1 MDAVNIINL
10 NFTYPGAVQYALEDI
25 NLTVKKGEFLAVMG
39 ENGAGKTSFC
49 KLLNG
54 VIPHISGGKL
64 TGNVIIDGIRTIE
77 SAVPSLALKVGL
89 VLDDPD
95 AQLFASTVRTE
106 AAFGPE
112 NICLSPDEIKE
123 RIDFSLSAVGLS
135 GFEDRAPSSLSGGE
149 KQRLCIAASL
159 AMKPEI
165 LVLDDPLCRLDPD
178 GALQVMGV
186 LAELKQKYGMTI
198 IMTSH
203 DSAMLKE
210 YADRV
215 CIFKNGKIIALDT
228 AEKIFADNELLEQNS
243 IQAIITQEEIKPRS
257 NTELHGGIKSFDI
270 APLPSVFSV
279 SSVVKINEF
288 TYKYSNG
295 IYIKNI
301 NLTIYENDFIA
312 LIGDN
317 GCGKTTLLKNIT
329 GLLRPASG
337 DIFIRGRN
345 IKKLKV
351 CDISKE
357 IGFVMQN
364 PDNQLFS
371 DTVYK
376 EVAFALKNMRLPK
389 KEIKKRVYEALEI
402 LGLTDKIDDFPH
414 SLNKT
419 DRTKVVIA
427 CVLAMGCKIL
437 LFDEIDVGNDYP
449 GNVKIMDVARSL
461 HADGFTIIFVTH
473 NMFLA
478 HEYAHRIVKMERNGI
493 VSNENR
499 AE

>member
-1 MDAVNIINL
+1 MDAVNITNL
-10 NFTYPGAVQYALEDI
+10 NFTYPRAVQYALEDI

-39 ENGAGKTSFC
+39 ENGAGKTTFC

-64 TGNVIIDGIRTIE
+64 TGSVIIDGIRIIE
-77 SAVPSLALKVGL
+77 STVPSLALKVGL

-95 AQLFASTVRTE
+95 AQLFASTVRAE

-112 NICLSPDEIKE
+112 NILLSLEEIKE

-149 KQRLCIAASL
+149 KQRLCIAAAL

-165 LVLDDPLCRLDPD
+165 LVLDEPLCRLDPD
-178 GALQVMGV
+178 GATQVMGV

-203 DSAMLKE
+203 DSAMMKN

-215 CIFKNGKIIALDT
+215 CVLKNGKIIALDT
-228 AEKIFADNELLEQNS
+228 SENIFNNNELLKNNGIQN
-243 IQAIITQEEIKPRS
+243 P
-257 NTELHGGIKSFDI
+257 
-270 APLPSVFSV
+270 VFLSK
-279 SSVVKINEF
+279 SSVPLCLRVMDFVIKIENLQFSYQSGTKIE
-288 TYKYSNG
+288 
-295 IYIKNI
+295 NI
-301 NLTIYENDFIA
+301 NLSVYENDFIA

-345 IKKLKV
+345 TKKLKV

-389 KEIKKRVYEALEI
+389 KEIKKSVHEALEL

-449 GNVKIMDVARSL
+449 GNLKIMNIARSL

-473 NMFLA
+473 NMSLA

-493 VSNENR
+493 VSNDNR

>member
-1 MDAVNIINL
+1 MDAVNITNL
-10 NFTYPGAVQYALEDI
+10 NFTYPRAVQYALEDI
-25 NLTVKKGEFLAVMG
+25 NITIKKGEFLAVMG

-64 TGNVIIDGIRTIE
+64 TGSVIIDGIRTIE
-77 SAVPSLALKVGL
+77 STVPSLAFKVGL

-95 AQLFASTVRTE
+95 AQLFASTVRAE

-112 NICLSPDEIKE
+112 NILLSPEEIKK

-135 GFEDRAPSSLSGGE
+135 GFKDRAPSSLSGGE
-149 KQRLCIAASL
+149 KQRLCIAAAL

-165 LVLDDPLCRLDPD
+165 LVLDEPLCRLDPY
-178 GALQVMGV
+178 GAMQVMSV

-203 DSAMLKE
+203 DSAMMKN

-228 AEKIFADNELLEQNS
+228 AENIFADNELLKNNG
-243 IQAIITQEEIKPRS
+243 IQAIHKRDS
-257 NTELHGGIKSFDI
+257 HGDTDI
-270 APLPSVFSV
+270 EPEVRRRMCKTMQGATVVLINNFNFYY
-279 SSVVKINEF
+279 SSGMN
-288 TYKYSNG
+288 
-295 IYIKNI
+295 IKNV

-345 IKKLKV
+345 TKKIKV

-376 EVAFALKNMRLPK
+376 EVTFALKNMRLPK
-389 KEIKKRVYEALEI
+389 KEINKRVHEALEL

-449 GNVKIMDVARSL
+449 GNLKIMNIARSL

-473 NMFLA
+473 NMSLA

-493 VSNENR
+493 VSNDNR